1 VAKKQDR
8 GFLGIQKVDGEFEGN
23 FLAKIVSLSTIF

>member
-8 GFLGIQKVDGEFEGN
+8 RFVRLEMTDSDIEAN